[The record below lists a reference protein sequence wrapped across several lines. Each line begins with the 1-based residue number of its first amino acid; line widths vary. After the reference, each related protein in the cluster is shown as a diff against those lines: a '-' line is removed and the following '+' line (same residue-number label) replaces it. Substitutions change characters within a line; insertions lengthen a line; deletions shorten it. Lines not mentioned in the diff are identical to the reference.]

1 MLKFIL
7 LFFLVLPYII
17 FVFMYR
23 KVSFGEWSGFFFITL
38 LWYLLWLTVIKDIA
52 ILSTIAN
59 IGAYFGII
67 LGGVFA
73 LIGAIK
79 QQKLLKRKE

>member
-1 MLKFIL
+1 ML
-7 LFFLVLPYII
+7 
-17 FVFMYR
+17 
-23 KVSFGEWSGFFFITL
+23 TL
-38 LWYLLWLTVIKDIA
+38 SWYLLWLTVIKDID

-79 QQKLLKRKE
+79 QRKLSKRKEKESDI